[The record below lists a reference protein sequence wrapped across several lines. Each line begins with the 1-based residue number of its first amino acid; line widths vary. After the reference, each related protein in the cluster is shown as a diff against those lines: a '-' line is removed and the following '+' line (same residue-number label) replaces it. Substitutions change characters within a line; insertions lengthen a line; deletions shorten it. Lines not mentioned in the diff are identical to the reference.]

1 MNVVAI
7 KVIDKI
13 AVVIIFG
20 GKDRLYFL
28 YSICKKQTNICKIR
42 NYALFLQKQ
51 SNEQDLLMSRIY
63 TLAEVSSMMQQD
75 YPASASVL
83 VARLDPSV
91 LEKIDKGQIC
101 VNFYTLV
108 LVQKG
113 RMSYA
118 LKGNIIELEENDLV
132 LVPPNYPVSYD
143 SYSSDL
149 QAVNLMIEE
158 DYYHKVLQFDPNLM
172 DMEYSYAYD
181 LLPVFHLDVHKAEM
195 FVSLSKQIQ
204 SAIRIPHLYRE
215 EMVNHM
221 VHVVQLLFSELLYGG
236 DIHPSHDLTN
246 KQSIFKIFIHMA
258 SRNFRKERQIKF
270 YADRLNITTTYLSR
284 TVKEMSGQTVN
295 AYLNTFLYN
304 EICKLLRSSSYNMS
318 EISEMLFFNDQSALT
333 NFFKARS
340 GMTPVAYRRSFEGK

>member
-1 MNVVAI
+1 
-7 KVIDKI
+7 
-13 AVVIIFG
+13 
-20 GKDRLYFL
+20 
-28 YSICKKQTNICKIR
+28 
-42 NYALFLQKQ
+42 
-51 SNEQDLLMSRIY
+51 MSRIY

-75 YPASASVL
+75 YPAGASVL

-91 LEKIDKGQIC
+91 LEKIEKGQIC

-108 LVQKG
+108 LIQKG

-118 LKGNIIELEENDLV
+118 LKGNLVSLEANDLV

-143 SYSSDL
+143 SYSDDL
-149 QAVNLMIEE
+149 QAINLMIEE
-158 DYYHKVLQFDPNLM
+158 NYYHKVLQFDPTLK

-181 LLPVFHLDVHKAEM
+181 LLPVFHLDASKVELFA
-195 FVSLSKQIQ
+195 SLSRQIQ
-204 SAIRIPHLYRE
+204 NTIRIFHLYRE
-215 EMVNHM
+215 EMIDHM

-236 DIHPSHDLTN
+236 EIHPSHDLTN

-258 SRNFRKERQIKF
+258 SQNFKKERQIKF

-295 AYLNTFLYN
+295 GYLNTFLYN

-318 EISEMLFFNDQSALT
+318 EISDMLYFNDQAALT
-333 NFFKARS
+333 NFFKTRS
-340 GMTPVAYRRSFEGK
+340 GLSPVAYRRSFEGK

>member
-1 MNVVAI
+1 
-7 KVIDKI
+7 
-13 AVVIIFG
+13 
-20 GKDRLYFL
+20 
-28 YSICKKQTNICKIR
+28 
-42 NYALFLQKQ
+42 
-51 SNEQDLLMSRIY
+51 MSRIY

-75 YPASASVL
+75 YPAGASVL

-195 FVSLSKQIQ
+195 FVSL
-204 SAIRIPHLYRE
+204 
-215 EMVNHM
+215 M

-236 DIHPSHDLTN
+236 DIQPSHDLTN

-258 SRNFRKERQIKF
+258 SRNFKKERQIKF
-270 YADRLNITTTYLSR
+270 YADSLNITTTYLSR